1 MKTMIKLSFVLAAY
15 AVVACVG
22 LAFVYIATAPRIA
35 AAAEAETKGALRA
48 IFPAASDFDEVTGQ
62 VAAADESV
70 SIDRAYV
77 ARDGDAVL
85 GMVLQATGATYKT
98 STILVGVDMSRRLLP
113 LVFVA
118 NTDTPGL
125 GTKTAEEPFVG
136 QFSSKSIDDPFKVGS
151 DVAAISGATI
161 SSKGVASIVQL
172 AGYAAGD
179 YLAKNHGAPAGTGSA
194 PVVKKDAPM
203 PVDVALAD
211 LWPTASFEDITGQV
225 ENTLERSVVIT
236 GAWLAMRDGKAIGI
250 AVQAK
255 GQTYK
260 ASTILV
266 GVGLDRMLV
275 GVRVNETADSK
286 NYGYAMTSPDFY
298 GPLAGKSV
306 DDPWLV
312 KPTVP
317 DGDVDS
323 ISGATIS
330 TQGFAN
336 MVKVAGLEGARYLA
350 ERSGGKPGAMPKS
363 IRLNVIP
370 EEE

>member
-136 QFSSKSIDDPFKVGS
+136 QFSSKSIDDP
-151 DVAAISGATI
+151 
-161 SSKGVASIVQL
+161 L
-172 AGYAAGD
+172 R
-179 YLAKNHGAPAGTGSA
+179 SA
-194 PVVKKDAPM
+194 
-203 PVDVALAD
+203 
-211 LWPTASFEDITGQV
+211 
-225 ENTLERSVVIT
+225 R
-236 GAWLAMRDGKAIGI
+236 
-250 AVQAK
+250 
-255 GQTYK
+255 
-260 ASTILV
+260 
-266 GVGLDRMLV
+266 
-275 GVRVNETADSK
+275 
-286 NYGYAMTSPDFY
+286 TSPPFPGRRY
-298 GPLAGKSV
+298 PRRASPALCSSRVTRPATTSRRTTGLRPAR
-306 DDPWLV
+306 
-312 KPTVP
+312 VP
-317 DGDVDS
+317 RPS
-323 ISGATIS
+323 
-330 TQGFAN
+330 
-336 MVKVAGLEGARYLA
+336 
-350 ERSGGKPGAMPKS
+350 
-363 IRLNVIP
+363 
-370 EEE
+370 